1 MIAIPPY
8 VPSSMEGI
16 SEGEW
21 KAAHQ
26 IWVGS
31 LKELLEADN
40 IEAAIIDMV
49 DLGPFLDTFTAAQLS
64 PSATT
69 QDYDIMKLV
78 FILYARTSDSL
89 SPDSKLIHA
98 DMFAPDLLMSFATL
112 YNKSN
117 QKMVRNCFRKI
128 ISNIPDLMDRF
139 TQSIE
144 PIGRLY
150 MSVASAALDHT
161 QLNQI
166 LALSS
171 GLDSLLASSVEIARS
186 FEASNDLLPSII
198 ALYEGSLSQAAVKA
212 AGSKAKE
219 TVLLIRTIKLTIIS
233 IFNHLIDGCFFSYYG
248 YTTSLHDFESL
259 EPVDIVPAEQHNVE
273 AVHYLNNKILDLI
286 EQSGLEKTVNSLIDA
301 PLIMDVEIE
310 SYLGKRVA
318 KVNKLAFDNEE
329 EQLEFLVLSM
339 EHLRAMSSNDESHQ
353 RRKQQFMA
361 LKLSNHEQN
370 ATQPTV
376 TKGLDEPDM
385 KTVQLISQVL
395 DLFPDLGEGF
405 VEACLQHYGGDIEQV
420 TNNLLEETLPANLAQ
435 LDRSMPRMSS
445 EPITDDLPTVM
456 MKDLTLVDN
465 SELQKRRNIFD
476 NDEFD
481 VFAGKKVD
489 QKQVHR
495 GKLNRGD
502 ANRMLDD
509 KSFVQSEKANLL
521 QRIADI
527 YEDEI
532 DDTYDDVGMPTGK
545 VDLGS
550 VEDGSEEVVKQRKN
564 EMDPGILYE
573 SDLVHTYVNNV
584 KVFERSAASRRSS
597 ERAMLKK
604 ATGMTD
610 EQLEGWSIMFSRNPR
625 KQKIL
630 DKYAL
635 YDGPQT
641 ELTNS
646 TSESAPQKQGKERP
660 PRTAAQERNY
670 KDKNK
675 SKFANHNRK
684 KMHDKKLGKSMAPV
698 N

>member
-1 MIAIPPY
+1 IPPY
-8 VPSSMEGI
+8 VPSSVEGI

-26 IWVGS
+26 IWIGS

-40 IEAAIIDMV
+40 IEAAIMDTV

-78 FILYARTSDSL
+78 FILYVRASDSL
-89 SPDSKLIHA
+89 SPASKLIHA
-98 DMFAPDLLMSFATL
+98 DMFAPDLLMGLATL

-117 QKMVRNCFRKI
+117 QKVVRKCFRKM

-144 PIGRLY
+144 PISRFY
-150 MSVASAALDHT
+150 TSVASSALDHT
-161 QLNQI
+161 QLTQI

-171 GLDSLLASSVEIARS
+171 GLDALLASSVEVARS
-186 FEASNDLLPSII
+186 FEASADLLSSII
-198 ALYEGSLSQAAVKA
+198 ALYEGGLSRAAVKA
-212 AGSKAKE
+212 AGSKQNDAA
-219 TVLLIRTIKLTIIS
+219 LLIRTIKLTIIS

-248 YTTSLHDFESL
+248 YTTSLHDFEIL
-259 EPVDIVPAEQHNVE
+259 ESIDVVPADQHNME

-286 EQSGLEKTVNSLIDA
+286 EKSGLDKSVNSLIDA

-339 EHLRAMSSNDESHQ
+339 EHLRAMSSNNESHQ
-353 RRKQQFMA
+353 RRKQQFLA
-361 LKLSNHEQN
+361 LKLSTPEQN
-370 ATQPTV
+370 VTQTNVPRSV
-376 TKGLDEPDM
+376 EELDM

-420 TNNLLEETLPANLAQ
+420 TNSLLEDSLPENLAQ
-435 LDRSMPRMSS
+435 LDRSMPRLPSGFVS
-445 EPITDDLPTVM
+445 EDQPTAM
-456 MKDLTLVDN
+456 MKDLTLENN

-495 GKLNRGD
+495 GKVNRGD

-550 VEDGSEEVVKQRKN
+550 VEDGSEEVVKQRKT

-584 KVFERSAASRRSS
+584 KVFERSAASRRSP
-597 ERAMLKK
+597 ERASLKK

-635 YDGPQT
+635 YDGQQT

-646 TSESAPQKQGKERP
+646 TTEPAPQKPGKERP

>member
-8 VPSSMEGI
+8 VPPSVEGI
-16 SEGEW
+16 SEDEW
-21 KAAHQ
+21 NIAHQ
-26 IWVGS
+26 IWIAS
-31 LKELLEADN
+31 LEELLEADDM
-40 IEAAIIDMV
+40 EAAIADMV

-64 PSATT
+64 LSSTA
-69 QDYDIMKLV
+69 QDHDTMKLV
-78 FILYARTSDSL
+78 FIVYARASNCL
-89 SPDSKLIHA
+89 SPNSKLIHA
-98 DMFAPDLLMSFATL
+98 DLFAPDLLMSFATL
-112 YNKSN
+112 YTKSN
-117 QKMVRNCFRKI
+117 QKIVRSCFRKI
-128 ISNIPDLMDRF
+128 ISNIPDLLDRF

-144 PIGRLY
+144 PISRFY
-150 MSVASAALDHT
+150 KSIASSPLDNA

-171 GLDSLLASSVEIARS
+171 GLDALLASSVEIARS
-186 FEASNDLLPSII
+186 FEASGDVLSSIV
-198 ALYEGSLSQAAVKA
+198 ALYEGSLSRRAVKA
-212 AGSKAKE
+212 AESKEKNAI
-219 TVLLIRTIKLTIIS
+219 LLIRTIKLTMIS
-233 IFNHLIDGCFFSYYG
+233 IFNHLIDGCFFSYFG
-248 YTTSLHDFESL
+248 YTTSLHDFEIL
-259 EPVDIVPAEQHNVE
+259 ESVETISTQQQNVE

-286 EQSGLEKTVNSLIDA
+286 EQSGLENTVISLVDA

-310 SYLGKRVA
+310 CYLGKRVA
-318 KVNKLAFDNEE
+318 NVNNLVFHNEE

-339 EHLRAMSSNDESHQ
+339 EHLRAMSNSDESHQ
-353 RRKQQFMA
+353 RRKQQLMA
-361 LKLSNHEQN
+361 LKLSSDDQDVSQLPVRKTLE
-370 ATQPTV
+370 
-376 TKGLDEPDM
+376 EPDM
-385 KTVQLISQVL
+385 EIVQLISQVL

-405 VEACLQHYGGDIEQV
+405 VETCLRHYGGDIEQV
-420 TNNLLEETLPANLAQ
+420 TNHLLEDTLPANLAQ
-435 LDRSMPRMSS
+435 LDRSMPRIASDHIAV
-445 EPITDDLPTVM
+445 EQPAEM
-456 MKDLTLVDN
+456 MKDLTLENN

-489 QKQVHR
+489 QNQVHR

-564 EMDPGILYE
+564 EIDPGILYE
-573 SDLVHTYVNNV
+573 SDLVHAYVNNV
-584 KVFERSAASRRSS
+584 KVFERSAASRRSPD
-597 ERAMLKK
+597 RAVLKK
-604 ATGMTD
+604 ATGMSD

-625 KQKIL
+625 KQRIL

-635 YDGPQT
+635 YDGQQT

-646 TSESAPQKQGKERP
+646 SSESTQNQSKGHP
-660 PRTAAQERNY
+660 PRSAAQERNY
-670 KDKNK
+670 KAKNK
-675 SKFANHNRK
+675 SKLANHSRK
-684 KMHDKKLGKSMAPV
+684 KMHDKKLGKNMAPV